1 MDGLKRCSKCK
12 IEKCVSEFGKDN
24 SRKDGLRR
32 WCRSCRAISDSKYQQ
47 ENKVTI
53 NEKARISRAE
63 RKKKDPVYKFKEVT
77 KCRIRK
83 AIKSSGYKKG
93 SETEKILGCSHEEF
107 RNHIE
112 SQFGEGMDWN
122 NHGEWHLDHKIPVSW
137 GENEEEVKA
146 LNHYSNFQP
155 LWGKDNLKKGNR
167 RMD

>member
-1 MDGLKRCSKCK
+1 MDGLKRCSKCG

-53 NEKARISRAE
+53 NEKARISRAT

-83 AIKSSGYKKG
+83 AITSSGYKKG
-93 SETEKILGCSHEEF
+93 SETEKILGCSYDEF

-112 SQFGEGMDWN
+112 SQFGEGMTWVKHLVLKMIYGIICTLN
-122 NHGEWHLDHKIPVSW
+122 AMILIRSHLDMKNTVI
-137 GENEEEVKA
+137 GF
-146 LNHYSNFQP
+146 Y
-155 LWGKDNLKKGNR
+155 
-167 RMD
+167 